1 MVTANGGVQSPV
13 AAVLIPPPLAR
24 FGSWVAFLRSGP
36 SYGALGHPTESGAWC
51 RWAACRCSVRRHQP
65 RNLRASGACLI
76 TSRMRP
82 CVVCGFMSVPA
93 GWARRFAAASAV

>member
-36 SYGALGHPTESGAWC
+36 SYGALGHPTGE
-51 RWAACRCSVRRHQP
+51 RR
-65 RNLRASGACLI
+65 L
-76 TSRMRP
+76 
-82 CVVCGFMSVPA
+82 VPLGGVPLFSQTA
-93 GWARRFAAASAV
+93 PAT